1 MKSDYSPGEILF
13 EEDTQKPFIH
23 DGWVTADG
31 FGIAIGFAEHRRRVG
46 RCRRLSVGECVLC
59 RTSGKGNFNTS
70 SKVRLATSEERE
82 WLMNQIAIAKD
93 IPFYSCI

>member
-13 EEDTQKPFIH
+13 EEDTQQPFIH

-31 FGIAIGFAEHRRRVG
+31 LGIVIGFAEHK
-46 RCRRLSVGECVLC
+46 GEWVLC
-59 RTSGKGNFNTS
+59 RTSGMGNFQTS
-70 SKVRLATSEERE
+70 SKVRLATEEEKE
-82 WLMNQIAIAKD
+82 WLMNQIAIAKS